1 MWVNFPFRMF
11 SSYSFYFRPPSQD
24 DADQVDTLEYIDLL
38 EDPDNIPKYTGFF
51 DYSEFWGGAL
61 NFHRSLGK
69 L

>member
-1 MWVNFPFRMF
+1 MF

-51 DYSEFWGGAL
+51 DYSEF
-61 NFHRSLGK
+61 
-69 L
+69 